1 LIISE
6 ENNQLDITPVSRL
19 KLNNGIEIPHLGLGM
34 YAIRGQKETDRAI
47 HSALEAG
54 YRLIDTAAAYYN
66 EKEIGIALKSSPVPR
81 EEIFITTKL
90 DNFDHGYKNTLN
102 AFDRSLKE
110 LDSEYIDLYLI
121 HWPMR
126 QRHESWKAMIELM
139 EKGKCRAIG
148 VSNYMI
154 RHLEELFDNS
164 PVIPAV
170 NQIEFNPLMFDKDVL
185 GFCKDYNISVE
196 AYTPIARGRK
206 FRSRVIAE
214 ISEKY
219 RKSPAQIM
227 LRWAIQHNVIVIPKS
242 SNVERIRENADIFNF
257 NLSSEDMNVLNSL
270 SEGLRFSPDPH
281 NFD

>member
-1 LIISE
+1 L
-6 ENNQLDITPVSRL
+6 
-19 KLNNGIEIPHLGLGM
+19 
-34 YAIRGQKETDRAI
+34 ET
-47 HSALEAG
+47 G

-66 EKEIGIALKSSPVPR
+66 EKEIGKALKSSPVPR

-126 QRHESWKAMIELM
+126 QRLESWKAMIELM

-154 RHLEELFDNS
+154 RHLKELFDNS

-170 NQIEFNPLMFDKDVL
+170 N
-185 GFCKDYNISVE
+185 
-196 AYTPIARGRK
+196 
-206 FRSRVIAE
+206 
-214 ISEKY
+214 
-219 RKSPAQIM
+219 
-227 LRWAIQHNVIVIPKS
+227 
-242 SNVERIRENADIFNF
+242 
-257 NLSSEDMNVLNSL
+257 
-270 SEGLRFSPDPH
+270 
-281 NFD
+281 